1 MPMKK
6 KYISSGAPASVIE
19 YVRSLGYEVS
29 LVEAGGD
36 ILSPVSSHPDIRMCR
51 LGISDDAPIVFAEAG
66 ELGTEYPEDIRYNAC
81 CTGKYFIHKLKE
93 TSPRLLSR
101 ARELGMELIDVKQG
115 YARCS
120 CVPVDENSII
130 TYDQGIAHT
139 CQKLGLNVLAVSPGH
154 VNLPGYETG
163 FIGGTAGAFDDEI
176 LLAGNVINHP
186 DGEMIIRFIEERGKR
201 IKYFKDFPLTDIG
214 SVI

>member
-1 MPMKK
+1 MKK
-6 KYISSGAPASVIE
+6 RYISSGAPASVIE

-66 ELGTEYPEDIRYNAC
+66 ELGTEYPADIRYNAC

-93 TSPRLLSR
+93 TSMRLLEQ
-101 ARELGMELIDVKQG
+101 AKELGMELIDVKQG

-120 CVPVDENSII
+120 CIPVDENSII
-130 TYDQGIAHT
+130 TYDQGIART

-154 VNLPGYETG
+154 VNLPGYEMG
-163 FIGGTAGAFDDEI
+163 FIGGTAGVFEDEI
-176 LLAGNVINHP
+176 ILAGNVMNHP
-186 DGEMIIRFIEERGKR
+186 DGERIIRFIEERGKR
-201 IKYFKDFPLTDIG
+201 IKYFKDFTLTDIG

>member
-1 MPMKK
+1 MTMKK
-6 KYISSGAPASVIE
+6 RYISSGAPASVIE

-66 ELGTEYPEDIRYNAC
+66 ELGTEYPADIRYNAC

-101 ARELGMELIDVKQG
+101 AKELGMELIDVKQG

-130 TYDQGIAHT
+130 TYDQGIART

-163 FIGGTAGAFDDEI
+163 FIGGTAGVFEDEI
-176 LLAGNVINHP
+176 MLAGNVMNHP
-186 DGEMIIRFIEERGKR
+186 DGERINRFIEERGKR
-201 IKYFKDFPLTDIG
+201 IKYFKDFTLTDIG

>member
-1 MPMKK
+1 MMHRLFLLRLASLEQSILRTSDITRAAQENTLYTSLKK
-6 KYISSGAPASVIE
+6 P
-19 YVRSLGYEVS
+19 L
-29 LVEAGGD
+29 
-36 ILSPVSSHPDIRMCR
+36 
-51 LGISDDAPIVFAEAG
+51 
-66 ELGTEYPEDIRYNAC
+66 
-81 CTGKYFIHKLKE
+81 
-93 TSPRLLSR
+93 SPRLLSR
-101 ARELGMELIDVKQG
+101 AKELGMELIDVKQG

-120 CVPVDENSII
+120 SVPIDENSII
-130 TYDQGIAHT
+130 TYDQGIGRT
-139 CQKLGLNVLAVSPGH
+139 CQKLGLNVLAGSPGH

-163 FIGGTAGAFDDEI
+163 FIGETAGTFDNEI